1 MEELKA
7 LESMGL
13 ALPSAWYIAG
23 AILFGIVGYVF
34 YRRGK
39 STRQT
44 GLLWT
49 GVALMLYPYAV
60 SETRLPW
67 ALAFAGGRIRSG
79 TKLYVS
85 HDSCMHACILSYN

>member
-1 MEELKA
+1 MEELKV

-13 ALPSAWYIAG
+13 ALPSAWYIVG
-23 AILFGIVGYVF
+23 AILFGIAGYVF

-39 STRQT
+39 STKQP

-60 SETRLPW
+60 SETWLLWVIGFGLCGW
-67 ALAFAGGRIRSG
+67 AYS
-79 TKLYVS
+79 KWK
-85 HDSCMHACILSYN
+85 N

>member
-7 LESMGL
+7 LESLGL
-13 ALPSAWYIAG
+13 VVPSAWYIVG
-23 AILFGIVGYVF
+23 AILFSIVGYVF

-39 STRQT
+39 ATKQS

-60 SETRLPW
+60 SETWMLWIIGFGLSGW
-67 ALAFAGGRIRSG
+67 AYSKWN
-79 TKLYVS
+79 T
-85 HDSCMHACILSYN
+85 

>member
-1 MEELKA
+1 MEQLKT

-13 ALPSAWYIAG
+13 VLPSAWYIVG
-23 AILFGIVGYVF
+23 AILFGIAGYVF

-39 STRQT
+39 ATKQP

-60 SETRLPW
+60 SETWLLW
-67 ALAFAGGRIRSG
+67 VIGCGLSGLAYS
-79 TKLYVS
+79 KW
-85 HDSCMHACILSYN
+85 NN

>member
-13 ALPSAWYIAG
+13 VLPSAWYIAG
-23 AILFGIVGYVF
+23 AILFGIAGYVF

-39 STRQT
+39 STKQP

-60 SETRLPW
+60 SETWLLWVIGCGLSGW
-67 ALAFAGGRIRSG
+67 AYSQL
-79 TKLYVS
+79 
-85 HDSCMHACILSYN
+85 NN

>member
-13 ALPSAWYIAG
+13 VLPSAWYIAR
-23 AILFGIVGYVF
+23 AILFGIAGYVF

-39 STRQT
+39 STKKP

-60 SETRLPW
+60 SETWLLWVIGFGLCGW
-67 ALAFAGGRIRSG
+67 AYPKWND
-79 TKLYVS
+79 T
-85 HDSCMHACILSYN
+85 

>member
-13 ALPSAWYIAG
+13 VLPSAWYFVG
-23 AILFGIVGYVF
+23 AILFGIAGYVF

-39 STRQT
+39 ATKQR

-60 SETRLPW
+60 SETWSLWVIGSVLSGW
-67 ALAFAGGRIRSG
+67 AYSQW
-79 TKLYVS
+79 
-85 HDSCMHACILSYN
+85 NN

>member
-13 ALPSAWYIAG
+13 ALPSTWYIVG

-39 STRQT
+39 ATKQS

-60 SETRLPW
+60 SETWQLWVIGFGLGGW
-67 ALAFAGGRIRSG
+67 AYS
-79 TKLYVS
+79 KW
-85 HDSCMHACILSYN
+85 NN

>member
-13 ALPSAWYIAG
+13 VLPSAWYIVG

-34 YRRGK
+34 YRRSK
-39 STRQT
+39 VTKQPT
-44 GLLWT
+44 LLWT

-60 SETRLPW
+60 SETWLLW
-67 ALAFAGGRIRSG
+67 VIGCGLTGLAC
-79 TKLYVS
+79 TKWY
-85 HDSCMHACILSYN
+85 DT

>member
-13 ALPSAWYIAG
+13 VLPSAWYIVG

-39 STRQT
+39 ATKQS

-49 GVALMLYPYAV
+49 GVALMLYPYVV
-60 SETRLPW
+60 SETWLLWLIGFCLIGW
-67 ALAFAGGRIRSG
+67 AYL
-79 TKLYVS
+79 KW
-85 HDSCMHACILSYN
+85 NN

>member
-13 ALPSAWYIAG
+13 VLPSAWYIVG

-39 STRQT
+39 ATKQPT
-44 GLLWT
+44 LLWT

-60 SETRLPW
+60 SETWLLW
-67 ALAFAGGRIRSG
+67 VIGCGLTGLVC
-79 TKLYVS
+79 TKWQ
-85 HDSCMHACILSYN
+85 DT